1 MSSPILKL
9 RNLRLPP
16 VDNIIQ
22 KNKKNNC
29 YTCVHITIIQ
39 LGRQGRVMLINLLN
53 STQQFILL
61 FKMWICI

>member
-16 VDNIIQ
+16 LDNIIQ

-39 LGRQGRVMLINLLN
+39 LVVGVW
-53 STQQFILL
+53 SF
-61 FKMWICI
+61 